1 MGKEFAIILE
11 GFQLKPR
18 RHSLGC
24 NRNEKKTTTTKQNKT
39 KKTVINI
46 EFQLLTMGSTL
57 DAAGI
62 LGLPK
67 PKTRRLEQNTCSKQS
82 FLRVT

>member
-11 GFQLKPR
+11 EFQLKPH

-24 NRNEKKTTTTKQNKT
+24 NRNEKKTTKQNKT

-46 EFQLLTMGSTL
+46 EFQLLTMGSIL
-57 DAAGI
+57 DAARI

-67 PKTRRLEQNTCSKQS
+67 PKTRRLEQNTYSKQS